1 MRLQKGFVLL
11 PFLILIFVI
20 LIVFGA
26 SYWRGNKTSDSSE
39 YTPQEK
45 KTESSKIV
53 YAKEI
58 DSIDDSG
65 NRRYPIY
72 SVIQSN
78 LDGSDKKEIF
88 RVGDVNNYP
97 RDFKLVKE
105 RNIVLVNMEH
115 SLLAY
120 NLETGERKELY
131 QGARG
136 QNYIFGFAVSHDGGR
151 VAINISNDLYNTPV
165 GYSLKEGQD
174 TVVIMIIDLDDNKQE
189 VILSKNIKEVGSL
202 GWLTPEFW
210 SSDDQKI
217 YMRDSYPSEY
227 IGYLWQI
234 NVDGLNLKVLSV
246 SPGNHTPDG
255 RYLAYMNID
264 SHRDVKWEC
273 GLGGGE
279 SGELRIFDTKINK
292 DILVDKDTLG
302 EKTIN
307 SYGWASDN
315 RRLVYG
321 NRKYLSGEECEATFA
336 PEEFYGYDI
345 VTQKTTRLT
354 DISEVEKLTKPS
366 PYIEAKFLSDPEN
379 PGGSYELKVD
389 GRTIDVSDYGMS
401 IMYIGQ
407 P

>member
-136 QNYIFGFAVSHDGGR
+136 QNYISSSSSPIGR
-151 VAINISNDLYNTPV
+151 EFV
-165 GYSLKEGQD
+165 G
-174 TVVIMIIDLDDNKQE
+174 VV
-189 VILSKNIKEVGSL
+189 
-202 GWLTPEFW
+202 
-210 SSDDQKI
+210 
-217 YMRDSYPSEY
+217 R
-227 IGYLWQI
+227 
-234 NVDGLNLKVLSV
+234 
-246 SPGNHTPDG
+246 
-255 RYLAYMNID
+255 RAID
-264 SHRDVKWEC
+264 SEVMLEVRNRLKIGETLEFI
-273 GLGGGE
+273 GLDN
-279 SGELRIFDTKINK
+279 SPNTFK
-292 DILVDKDTLG
+292 VDNMT
-302 EKTIN
+302 
-307 SYGWASDN
+307 S
-315 RRLVYG
+315 
-321 NRKYLSGEECEATFA
+321 LSGEPVLIA
-336 PEEFYGYDI
+336 
-345 VTQKTTRLT
+345 
-354 DISEVEKLTKPS
+354 
-366 PYIEAKFLSDPEN
+366 N
-379 PGGSYELKVD
+379 PGMTVILK
-389 GRTIDVSDYGMS
+389 
-401 IMYIGQ
+401 IGFQ
-407 P
+407 AHVNDMVRRLG